1 MAEYDRPRDT
11 TVVTDGGG
19 NGGLYAVLIVVV
31 ILLVAG
37 FIWFSGG
44 FGGRDLDDGPDIE
57 LNIPQPSAPE
67 TPDVDINVPDVD
79 IDVPDVDVETR

>member
-1 MAEYDRPRDT
+1 MAEYERPRDT

-44 FGGRDLDDGPDIE
+44 FGERDLDDGPDIE
-57 LNIPQPSAPE
+57 LNVPQDA
-67 TPDVDINVPDVD
+67 PDVDVDVPDV
-79 IDVPDVDVETR
+79 DVPDVDVETR